1 MNAGAMMSGQT
12 AGPKGSPAAGSW
24 LMPREHGAYALVLA
38 PLLTAFCRGE
48 ASLVGLGFAVAAVA
62 LFLAH
67 EPALVLLAQRGGR
80 VRRELGGRAWLAL
93 LARGGLA
100 LVAGGYALAHA
111 DVVTRWSVLGPAVL
125 GLGLVA
131 LSVRGLEKSGV
142 GTLLLAL
149 SAAAG
154 GVPVMLANGWVV
166 RDAVLTAGVFAAVG
180 TASMLTVRELIP
192 KRQREAGLA
201 VYVGWLTVIV
211 ALVLVGAAALRGD
224 VPAYFAWAFAPTLGV
239 AAVLL
244 RVRPHPRH
252 LRVVGWSLAAA
263 KVATFAVLAFA

>member
-1 MNAGAMMSGQT
+1 MTVGSTLGTSLRGAPS
-12 AGPKGSPAAGSW
+12 PSPARAW

-48 ASLVGLGFAVAAVA
+48 ASWVGAGLALAVVAV
-62 LFLAH
+62 FLAH

-80 VRRELGGRAWLAL
+80 VQRELGARARVAL
-93 LARGGLA
+93 GVRGGLA
-100 LVAGGYALAHA
+100 LVAGGCALGQA
-111 DVVTRWSVLGPAVL
+111 DAVTQWSVLVPAVL
-125 GLGLVA
+125 GVGLVA
-131 LSVRGLEKSGV
+131 LSVRALEKSGV

-154 GVPVMLANGWVV
+154 GVPVMLANGWVA
-166 RDAVLTAGVFAAVG
+166 RDAGLTACVFAAVG

-201 VYVGWLTVIV
+201 VYVGWMMVLV
-211 ALVLVGAAALRGD
+211 ALVVVGASALREEI
-224 VPAYFAWAFAPTLGV
+224 PAYFAWAFAPTLTV
-239 AAVLL
+239 AVVLL
-244 RVRPHPRH
+244 RARPHPRH

-263 KVATFAVLAFA
+263 KVATFGVLAFA